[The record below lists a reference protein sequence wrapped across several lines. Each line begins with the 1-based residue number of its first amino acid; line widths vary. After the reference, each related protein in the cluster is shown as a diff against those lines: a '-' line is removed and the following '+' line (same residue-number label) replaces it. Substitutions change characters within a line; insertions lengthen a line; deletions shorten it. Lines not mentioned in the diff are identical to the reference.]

1 MFSLIFLGS
10 LVFIFFLSSS
20 TNQYI
25 NVSIDESI
33 SEWKKQTNYGLSLQ
47 FQEHTRSR
55 PLGRV
60 LDRRNLDSCWP
71 ASDASFYRTKE
82 NTHTIQQSII
92 LHMFFFFFFSFA
104 YVLCFR
110 QREEKDAR
118 KTKEVLSQTEK
129 FDSTHSV
136 LMNFVPVYSRGNAMN
151 HESKDKEKLQLDSPI
166 AIHNRQW

>member
-1 MFSLIFLGS
+1 MNQSVNERNKQIMASHFSSRSTPALDLW
-10 LVFIFFLSSS
+10 VVSS
-20 TNQYI
+20 TEETLTVVDLPAMRLFIEPKRIHTQY
-25 NVSIDESI
+25 N
-33 SEWKKQTNYGLSLQ
+33 NPLSC
-47 FQEHTRSR
+47 T
-55 PLGRV
+55 
-60 LDRRNLDSCWP
+60 C
-71 ASDASFYRTKE
+71 
-82 NTHTIQQSII
+82 
-92 LHMFFFFFFSFA
+92 FFFFFFSFA

-166 AIHNRQW
+166 AIHNR